1 MIWPQEFFFKLMRHL
16 AKNSKFIASA
26 FAFCLW
32 VKGLIDQAVIIVIS
46 QIKQAIDTL
55 DLAVFSNVNLGGV
68 SMIGVANAI
77 LPISEFVTVLGVYLT
92 IWSTVIIIRWI
103 KSFVPTVAN

>member
-1 MIWPQEFFFKLMRHL
+1 MFFKLMRHL
-16 AKNSKFIASA
+16 AKNSKWVASA

-32 VKGLIDQAVIIVIS
+32 VKGLIDQAVLVVIS
-46 QIKQAIDTL
+46 QITQAINSL
-55 DLAVFSNVNLGGV
+55 DLGAFTNVNLAGV

-77 LPISEFVTVLGVYLT
+77 LPISEFVTLLAVYLT